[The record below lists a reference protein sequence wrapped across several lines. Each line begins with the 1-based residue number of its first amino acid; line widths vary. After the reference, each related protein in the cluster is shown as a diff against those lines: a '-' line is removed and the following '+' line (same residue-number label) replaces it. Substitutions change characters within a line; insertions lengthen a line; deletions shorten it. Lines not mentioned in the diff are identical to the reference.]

1 MVKNLPTIHETGFDA
16 WVGKFPWWRE
26 WLLTSV
32 FLSGEFCEWRSLAG
46 YSPWGRKESDVTE
59 WLTVSH
65 FKNKNPSLYTFIL
78 YIYLIIRKIFWM
90 RKKKKLQKASMLLNY
105 IYSLFTYP
113 KTSVA
118 GQCRTRFCG
127 GMISDL
133 ASFMW
138 EVKWVRSNIRCYY
151 TSNNFTLCRSNGSYR
166 NRYYWTQITRIPKP
180 AVSCSHSK
188 NVHKLWNITWH
199 KGEHPDLTADQ

>member
-90 RKKKKLQKASMLLNY
+90 RKKKNYKKHPCFWITFIPSSPTLKLLLLGSAEHVFVVEW
-105 IYSLFTYP
+105 SL
-113 KTSVA
+113 
-118 GQCRTRFCG
+118 
-127 GMISDL
+127 
-133 ASFMW
+133 
-138 EVKWVRSNIRCYY
+138 
-151 TSNNFTLCRSNGSYR
+151 
-166 NRYYWTQITRIPKP
+166 
-180 AVSCSHSK
+180 
-188 NVHKLWNITWH
+188 TWH
-199 KGEHPDLTADQ
+199 LSCEKSSGLGVI